1 MAKQSMKKAL
11 QSVGHLSFIVQM
23 GENTCKSNEININE
37 YLELENL
44 KGKNGVNINSFH
56 LIIHLN
62 SAEVSQKMHY
72 LLLKIEMESITGK
85 QFITILAEVTH
96 VYTLYDLTITVSDSH
111 SNKPNSVVNRN
122 LECLELVIEHA
133 SITI

>member
-23 GENTCKSNEININE
+23 GGNTCKSNEININE

-62 SAEVSQKMHY
+62 SAEASQKCIIY
-72 LLLKIEMESITGK
+72 
-85 QFITILAEVTH
+85 
-96 VYTLYDLTITVSDSH
+96 
-111 SNKPNSVVNRN
+111 
-122 LECLELVIEHA
+122 C
-133 SITI
+133 